1 MSMGW
6 KKLLEASDVI
16 AYEKATDAGTV
27 RIEARLKRDRWRIY
41 KTQSRTDKD
50 TTQVKEYIASSLE
63 EAKELVS
70 DLRQEEEFGFHDNL
84 MPLSIDMKR
93 CYKEEYVEKW
103 KFSIDNFSEDNFVIV
118 RFDAEIK
125 LDIVLHD
132 RYNILERELLNKLIE
147 VLGLRDMSDKIC
159 YDFFYF
165 RKHSAKRRVY
175 QQPDEEELIAQ
186 LEFSIDSNAGEMVD
200 SD

>member
-1 MSMGW
+1 MDMGW
-6 KKLLEASDVI
+6 KKLLEAADVI
-16 AYEKATDAGTV
+16 AYEKATDTGTV

-41 KTQSRTDKD
+41 KTQSRSDKD
-50 TTQVKEYIASSLE
+50 TTHVKEYIASSLE
-63 EAKELVS
+63 EAKEVVS
-70 DLRQEEEFGFHDNL
+70 DLRQEEEGFHDNL
-84 MPLSIDMKR
+84 MPLSIDLKR

-103 KFSIDNFSEDNFVIV
+103 KFSLDNFSDDNFIIV

-125 LDIVLHD
+125 LDIILHD
-132 RYNILERELLNKLIE
+132 RYNVLERELLNKLIE
-147 VLGLRDMSDKIC
+147 VLGLRDMGDKIC

-175 QQPDEEELIAQ
+175 QQPDAEELIAQ
-186 LEFSIDSNAGEMVD
+186 LEFSIDSSTTNEMAD